1 MIEITLENICQVCGK
16 KGCKEPC
23 KKWYDL
29 FEGKTVDF
37 GLVEEGEKK

>member
-1 MIEITLENICQVCGK
+1 MIEITLENICQACGK

-29 FEGKTVDF
+29 FEGKLVDF